1 MDLLRDLRDRC
12 RKESNVF
19 WTSEDE
25 LAVFDPELAQKINSA
40 NYSDLTLPDKL
51 SDLLLGR
58 KSTPVSWKQV
68 RTAWLNQLHHLAAS
82 GGAHQLAARMEGFLD
97 RRLDHNLDLVRFAQ
111 DLSVRALVPTVVAE
125 LPPRSMQRVLG
136 AHDLR
141 IEGLLTSAPR
151 RRSMAK
157 MVETTLVLLRAGF
170 ALRGELRGRSS
181 GRRRRRLDLMD
192 ALVDLL
198 PVLGMGRAVAAV
210 NGVLAAIAG
219 PPGAVLACLLFELA
233 RRPEWA
239 ARLAAELG
247 AIAPEDLYSQVNAA
261 PGRVAPVT
269 YRFVKETLR
278 MWSPPLLLTRSV
290 RTELNLGELC
300 LKPGQR
306 YLLSPHLIHRDARN
320 WKDPD
325 TFDPNRWLPE
335 AQRKG
340 CPAGSYVPFGFPP
353 RACIGAA
360 LGTTMLMLIC
370 YLLSTRYLLQVPNP
384 ETVKMSLGAAALP
397 VDFRGTVSRR

>member
-1 MDLLRDLRDRC
+1 M
-12 RKESNVF
+12 F